1 MQKIFF
7 EKLDFFQLPGLDQF
21 FPRYCD
27 LGSNDCFIFEAKT
40 RTSLV
45 ILPMVAANLS
55 NLKIFW

>member
-1 MQKIFF
+1 MQKVIF

-27 LGSNDCFIFEAKT
+27 LGSNDYFISEAKT

-55 NLKIFW
+55 KFKIF